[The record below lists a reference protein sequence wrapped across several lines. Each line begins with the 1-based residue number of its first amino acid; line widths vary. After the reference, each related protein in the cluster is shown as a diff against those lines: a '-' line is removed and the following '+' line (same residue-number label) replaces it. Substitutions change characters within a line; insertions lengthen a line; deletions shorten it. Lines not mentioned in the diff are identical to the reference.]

1 MPQIRGINLAEI
13 YGNIDNARAN
23 QAQLENQRLQQQQM
37 QYEIGRQRQ
46 QDQRQDQ
53 VRGVY
58 SGAVENVNGTP
69 TLNEKRLLSDLYRV
83 DPETALSTQEKFTQ
97 RDATKAKT
105 QLETQKAELANKV
118 EQSKYLRDRLA
129 SVRDQSSYDAV
140 MQEAADMGAGIVKS
154 APREFNP
161 QWVEQNLYGADE
173 FIKKGEAEL
182 NRGITMRGQ
191 DITLRGQDLTDARTR
206 SEGAAN
212 RGVSIRGQNM
222 TNQRALEKNSLDAAA
237 GGYSNK
243 PLPATALKMQQEGL
257 EKLSIASNNN
267 DKLGKVVSQIDAGEL
282 KLGLLSNIEGNL
294 RNKAGLSNE
303 SSQNLSSF
311 KSTIEKLRN
320 DSLRLN
326 TGVQTDG
333 DAQRAWNELF
343 ENINDQSL
351 VRKRLKEIQ
360 EINKRGAE
368 LQKLQVE
375 NIRGNYNAPPVDF
388 GKYEVNS
395 SQAIQTGEPIMTRS
409 QSQMPAQ
416 KAPKIGTVQDG
427 YVFKGGN
434 PADQNNWKRK

>member
-1 MPQIRGINLAEI
+1 MANFDTVNLAEI
-13 YGNIDNARAN
+13 YGQIDNARAN
-23 QAQLENQRLQQQQM
+23 RAQQEAMQMRQQQM

-58 SGAVENVNGTP
+58 SGAIEDVNGTP

-97 RDATKAKT
+97 RDATKVKT

-129 SVRDQSSYDAV
+129 GVQDQAGYDAV

-154 APREFNP
+154 APRDFNP
-161 QWVEQNLYGADE
+161 QWRDQNIMGADD
-173 FIKKGEAEL
+173 FIKKAEAEL
-182 NRGITMRGQ
+182 TRGVTMRGQ

-212 RGVSIRGQNM
+212 RGVSMRGQNM
-222 TNQRALEKNSLDAAA
+222 TNQRALEKNALDQAA

-267 DKLGKVVSQIDAGEL
+267 EKLGKVIDQLNTGKL
-282 KLGLLSNIEGNL
+282 KLGLASNLEGRV
-294 RNKAGLSNE
+294 RNYAGASNE
-303 SSQNLSSF
+303 SSRNLSSF
-311 KSTIEKLRN
+311 RSTLEKLRN

-343 ENINDQSL
+343 ENINDQDL
-351 VRKRLKEIQ
+351 VKQRLGEIQ

-388 GKYEVNS
+388 GKYEVRGGT
-395 SQAIQTGEPIMTRS
+395 QIPTGAPILDRRNA
-409 QSQMPAQ
+409 QMPRDVRSEAD
-416 KAPKIGTVQDG
+416 KILGL
-427 YVFKGGN
+427 
-434 PADQNNWKRK
+434 